1 MATAAMVLS
10 RRHNV
15 YKIVSV
21 WHSLVKHNI
30 YICSID
36 KGINS
41 VWHSLVKSIYIDHTN
56 CQRSTKENNPDG
68 NSLFN
73 NENAYLIVEKTVIG
87 DLCPVT
93 DILPLYFSS
102 FYVLNIKYPAKASA
116 TMEFLQRLILNINPS
131 GIGNR
136 RGAARNRTK
145 VHPKVMTLIGRLQK
159 DESVWEVNEM

>member
-1 MATAAMVLS
+1 MVLS

-15 YKIVSV
+15 YKIVRLMLDPPSI
-21 WHSLVKHNI
+21 SSSTS
-30 YICSID
+30 SID
-36 KGINS
+36 NIKDGVETPLPIIAI
-41 VWHSLVKSIYIDHTN
+41 L
-56 CQRSTKENNPDG
+56 G

-136 RGAARNRTK
+136 RGAARKRTK